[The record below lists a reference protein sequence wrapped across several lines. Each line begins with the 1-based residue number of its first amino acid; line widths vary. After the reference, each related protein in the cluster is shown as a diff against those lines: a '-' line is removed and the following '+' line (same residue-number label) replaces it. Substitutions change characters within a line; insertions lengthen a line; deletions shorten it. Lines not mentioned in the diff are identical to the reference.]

1 MLADL
6 LNFTF
11 TNLLLLWMDIETIKW
26 TNISKITIFMIDSVA
41 VSKYEEVLLFQQK
54 LVFNLDV

>member
-11 TNLLLLWMDIETIKW
+11 TNLLLFWMDIETIKW